1 MLRTRIVR
9 VAKQRRINLVDVFR
23 EVVIV
28 GQLSLAK
35 IVLSDKTEMKKM
47 PFFDKTEM
55 NNPPFLDKTETNK
68 PLFPY
73 SLKNPLLFFVH
84 IQLFFVIL
92 PPVSKHIKSNL
103 TSNK

>member
-9 VAKQRRINLVDVFR
+9 VAKQRRINLVGVFR
-23 EVVIV
+23 KVVIV

-35 IVLSDKTEMKKM
+35 IVLSDKTEMKKS

-68 PLFPY
+68 PLFLY
-73 SLKNPLLFFVH
+73 SLKNPLLF
-84 IQLFFVIL
+84 LFTFNFFL
-92 PPVSKHIKSNL
+92 
-103 TSNK
+103 